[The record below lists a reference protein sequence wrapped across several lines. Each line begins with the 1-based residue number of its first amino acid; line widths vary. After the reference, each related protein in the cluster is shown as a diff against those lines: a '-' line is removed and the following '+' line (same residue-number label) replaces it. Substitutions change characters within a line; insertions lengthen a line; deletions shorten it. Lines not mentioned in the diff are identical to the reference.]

1 MTILPEAL
9 NLLSDLIARAKRAGA
24 DAADAVISEGVS
36 VMVGQR
42 LGQPEKLE
50 RAEGQDMGLRV
61 LVGRQ
66 QAIVSSND
74 LSPRMM
80 DELAQRAVAMAKLAP
95 EDPYCGLADADAIT
109 TSFPELD
116 TLDADEPPVE
126 LLIDRAKIAEAAA
139 RAVPGITNSE
149 GADAAWSRTG
159 MAMVT
164 SNGFA
169 GQHAVTRHSL
179 SATVLAGS
187 GLTMERDYDYSV
199 AVHGRDLEDPALV
212 GRRAGERTM
221 QRLNPRKVETCKVP
235 VLFDRRVAG
244 SLLGHLSGAISG
256 PAIARGT
263 SFLKDMLGQPVFAPG
278 ITVLDDPHRRAGL
291 RSRPFDGEG
300 LATRSWRVIDQ
311 GVLTT
316 WLLDLRS
323 ARQLGLASTGHASR
337 GSSSPPSPSPS
348 NFFFQPGPDSPEALM
363 QQMGR
368 GLLVTHLMGM
378 GVNGVTGDYSRGA
391 AGFWI
396 EDGRIAYPVSE
407 ITIASNLKDMYR
419 TLVAAS
425 DLEFRSGM
433 DSPSLLVAE
442 MTIAGT

>member
-235 VLFDRRVAG
+235 VLFNCRVAG

-407 ITIASNLKDMYR
+407 VTIASNLKDMYR

>member
-348 NFFFQPGPDSPEALM
+348 NFFFQPGPDSPEALL

>member
-80 DELAQRAVAMAKLAP
+80 DELAERAVAMAKLAP

-109 TSFPELD
+109 RSFPELD

-126 LLIDRAKIAEAAA
+126 LLIERAKIAEAAA

-212 GRRAGERTM
+212 GRRAGERTV

-244 SLLGHLSGAISG
+244 GLLGHLSGAISG

-263 SFLKDMLGQPVFAPG
+263 SFLKDMLGQAVFAPG

-323 ARQLGLASTGHASR
+323 ARQLGLTSTGHASR
-337 GSSSPPSPSPS
+337 GSSSPPAPSPS
-348 NFFFQPGPDSPEALM
+348 NLSIQPGADSPETLM
-363 QQMGR
+363 QHMGR

-396 EDGRIAYPVSE
+396 EDGKIAYPVSE

-419 TLVAAS
+419 SLIAAS

-433 DSPSLLVAE
+433 DAPSLLVAE